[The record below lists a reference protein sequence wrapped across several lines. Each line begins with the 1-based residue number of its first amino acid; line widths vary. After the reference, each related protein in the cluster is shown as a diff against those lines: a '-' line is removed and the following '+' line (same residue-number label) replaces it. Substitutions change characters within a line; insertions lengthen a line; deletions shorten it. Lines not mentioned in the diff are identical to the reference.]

1 MRVYEHF
8 TRHGVCH
15 ACGDFANDAALVEP
29 CNRLE
34 LSSCE
39 CREVTKAALPASDS
53 ANCSHQVAEFA
64 EARSPRPTPP
74 VPTHSVSEV
83 GCPLVGLGRK
93 LFEAEA
99 GFAFQAPRQ
108 LTAVQSS
115 EAGLQ
120 PDERML
126 DLRFRFLDRN
136 AFSPAVS
143 PNRSKHG
150 CQMQRL

>member
-1 MRVYEHF
+1 MRVS
-8 TRHGVCH
+8 RSDQGS
-15 ACGDFANDAALVEP
+15 AAGQ
-29 CNRLE
+29 RLGQ
-34 LSSCE
+34 LLTSGG
-39 CREVTKAALPASDS
+39 RI
-53 ANCSHQVAEFA
+53 A